1 MKQIAKF
8 LVVGGTAFLIDYG
21 VMLALVEG
29 VGIHYMISN
38 ILSFSLSVLYNYVL
52 SVYWVFSP
60 RKKERCASI
69 LFVILSIAGA
79 FLNSYIMWELV
90 EVIHMGYQWA
100 KILATGIV
108 MVFNFITRKW
118 LFEGKN

>member
-29 VGIHYMISN
+29 LGIHYMISN

-52 SVYWVFSP
+52 SVYWVF
-60 RKKERCASI
+60 
-69 LFVILSIAGA
+69 
-79 FLNSYIMWELV
+79 
-90 EVIHMGYQWA
+90 
-100 KILATGIV
+100 
-108 MVFNFITRKW
+108 
-118 LFEGKN
+118 